1 MSTHELDRIADIFA
15 AEQRKVDYELDLALA
30 RVEML
35 RKMKENLGRQH
46 MKAQADYLMRA
57 RGEVYGNEKQTNQ
70 A

>member
-35 RKMKENLGRQH
+35 RKMKENLSRQH

-57 RGEVYGNEKQTNQ
+57 RGEVYGNDEQTNQ

>member
-1 MSTHELDRIADIFA
+1 MSHELDRIADIFA

-35 RKMKENLGRQH
+35 RRMKENLSRQH
-46 MKAQADYLMRA
+46 LKAQADYLQRA
-57 RGEVYGNEKQTNQ
+57 KAEIYERDTK